1 MDDWRHVPKGAG
13 PATAFAAAATT
24 ATTAAAAATARA
36 AAAAFAAA
44 AEEAATGMVKDEGS
58 DLVIEE
64 LMSRSALNG
73 YPDGPLL
80 AAAVRPAECCLP
92 RHRLPFNSRNKSS
105 RCVG

>member
-1 MDDWRHVPKGAG
+1 VDDWRHVPKGAG

-44 AEEAATGMVKDEGS
+44 AEKVMVKHEGS